1 MEYSLEKVLWQQ
13 KTMDNRLKAKYKPR
27 MKEMTQGAALKQISR
42 GGKIRLGT

>member
-27 MKEMTQGAALKQISR
+27 KAKKWELM
-42 GGKIRLGT
+42 